1 MIKQPHYVYK
11 SKPSIEKKK
20 KKTLSLDGEKLM
32 PAVGAEC
39 CFSHETLIVFQKIYT
54 VNLKISIWNNEDK
67 NKRSKKETIPAEG
80 DNY

>member
-1 MIKQPHYVYK
+1 
-11 SKPSIEKKK
+11 
-20 KKTLSLDGEKLM
+20 M